1 MMTSWIQ
8 TKKQFSD
15 YGLGFFDVPD
25 YVMNYIKSVSTE
37 QMIPFNKDLAGHIKR
52 EYAFQNVPQNV
63 KNYFCKCS
71 VEGNLSNIIKDINV
85 LTSDV
90 PIVLDKLW
98 INYQKKYEYNPFH
111 KHSGF
116 MSFVLF
122 VQIPYNLS
130 DEENVFSKINER
142 NTNNT
147 TSKLTFFNIGKLGEP
162 VFSPVNVDKSFEGK
176 MIMFSAKQFHGVY
189 PFYTSDNYRITVSGN
204 LKFKTYGNNDI

>member
-1 MMTSWIQ
+1 MVLFAF
-8 TKKQFSD
+8 TK
-15 YGLGFFDVPD
+15 P
-25 YVMNYIKSVSTE
+25 I
-37 QMIPFNKDLAGHIKR
+37 IIKR
-52 EYAFQNVPQNV
+52 TVALLT
-63 KNYFCKCS
+63 
-71 VEGNLSNIIKDINV
+71 LSYHYRLQLLIIIRIQA
-85 LTSDV
+85 S
-90 PIVLDKLW
+90 
-98 INYQKKYEYNPFH
+98 F
-111 KHSGF
+111 
-116 MSFVLF
+116 FVLF

-147 TSKLTFFNIGKLGEP
+147 TSKLTFFSIGKLGEP

>member
-1 MMTSWIQ
+1 MTNWNQ

-25 YVMNYIKSVSTE
+25 YVMNYIKGVSTE

-52 EYAFQNVPQNV
+52 EYAFQNVPQDI

-71 VEGNLSNIIKDINV
+71 VEGNLSNVVRDINV
-85 LTSDV
+85 LTNDV

-142 NTNNT
+142 HTNNT
-147 TSKLTFFNIGKLGEP
+147 TSKLTFFSIGKLGEP

-176 MIMFSAKQFHGVY
+176 MIMFPSTLLHCVY
-189 PFYTSDNYRITVSGN
+189 PFYKAKKDRISIAGN
-204 LKFKTYGNNDI
+204 ILIK